1 MPEYNEE
8 EYLDIPRHTFIDERE
23 SQYEL
28 KIRRLKLLCLA
39 LLTLCVMMAGALGG
53 LFYATKHRNYEAS
66 EKFGQALGIMENDWF
81 FAEGIENAHERLTDQ
96 ALKGMTTN
104 EEDPHTSYMTRQ
116 EQEEFVQGINRNFVG
131 IGVQFFQLADETP
144 MIERVFKGAPAEE
157 AGVLPGDII
166 YSVEGILVQGLS
178 NDEIVD
184 LVRGEAGT
192 VVHMQF
198 KRGEEILSINI
209 TRREIATTVYG
220 EKEGDAGILVISQ
233 FGNSTADETAV
244 FLQEFMDDGIE
255 KLIIDLRDNGG
266 GYVLSLQKTA
276 GLFLDRGAVALIEED
291 SAGKQTIESVAGKRI
306 WNTAAP
312 IIILVN
318 EGTASA
324 AEAFTLALKE
334 QRDNVTV
341 LGTVTYGKGTA
352 QVSYPLGDGSYLKY
366 TYAKWL
372 SPGGNWINGTGITPD
387 EVVELPY
394 ILNIT
399 AYTFTGEDDI
409 YRHDSVGQA
418 VQIAQYALEY
428 LGYEVDRT
436 DGYFSAQTERALY
449 AFAQDK
455 DYSCDGTLDEDL
467 LNQLIQA
474 VLYDWMTE
482 KTHDT
487 QFQRAMEILNG

>member
-1 MPEYNEE
+1 MSDYNEE
-8 EYLDIPRHTFIDERE
+8 EYLDIPRHTFMDEKKA
-23 SQYEL
+23 QYEL

-39 LLTLCVMMAGALGG
+39 LLTLCVMLAGALGG
-53 LFYATKHRNYEAS
+53 LFYITKQRSYNVS
-66 EKFGQALGIMENDWF
+66 EKFGLALDIMENEWF
-81 FAEGIENAHERLTDQ
+81 FAAGIDNVHERLADQ
-96 ALKGMTTN
+96 AYRGMTTN

-166 YSVEGILVQGLS
+166 YSVDGVLVQGLS

-198 KRGEEILSINI
+198 KRGEEIIPLNI

-220 EKEGDAGILVISQ
+220 RTEGDTGILEISQ
-233 FGNSTADETAV
+233 FGSSTADETAV
-244 FLQEFMDDGIE
+244 FLNEFKEAGIE
-255 KLIIDLRDNGG
+255 KLIIDLRDDGG
-266 GYVLSLQKTA
+266 GYVASLQKPA
-276 GLFLDRGAVALIEED
+276 GLFLDPGVVALIEED
-291 SAGKQTIESVAGKRI
+291 SAGEQTIEKVSGKRI
-306 WNTAAP
+306 WNTTAP

-318 EGTASA
+318 DGTASA

-341 LGTVTYGKGTA
+341 LGTTTYGKGTA
-352 QVSYPLGDGSYLKY
+352 QISYPLGDGSYLKY

-372 SPGGNWINGTGITPD
+372 SPEGNWVNGTGITPD
-387 EVVELPY
+387 EIVELPY
-394 ILNIT
+394 ILSIA
-399 AYTFTGEDDI
+399 AYTFTDENEA
-409 YRHDSVGQA
+409 YRYDSVGQA
-418 VQIAQYALEY
+418 VRIAQYALEY
-428 LGYEVDRT
+428 LGYETDRT
-436 DGYFSAQTERALY
+436 DGYFSSMTERALY
-449 AFAQDK
+449 AFAADK
-455 DYSCDGTLDEDL
+455 GYSFDGTLDEDM

-482 KTHDT
+482 TTHDT
-487 QFQRAMEILNG
+487 QLQRALEILND